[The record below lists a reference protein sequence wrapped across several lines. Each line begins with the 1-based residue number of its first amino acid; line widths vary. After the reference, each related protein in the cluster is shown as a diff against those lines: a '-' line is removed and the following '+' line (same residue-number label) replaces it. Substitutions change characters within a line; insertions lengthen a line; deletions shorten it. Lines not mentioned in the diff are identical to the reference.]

1 MGSGSWCL
9 PVPTQP
15 PKLMGRPSRLTSAR
29 APSRVLTPPVSAL
42 PGLTPL
48 TSLGLPQLGLSG
60 CPQNTQVTG
69 PHLPEQ
75 PFHLGQCPAQQLT
88 R

>member
-1 MGSGSWCL
+1 MPLQADLS
-9 PVPTQP
+9 P
-15 PKLMGRPSRLTSAR
+15 R

-42 PGLTPL
+42 LGLTPL
-48 TSLGLPQLGLSG
+48 TCLGLPQLSLSG
-60 CPQNTQVTG
+60 GSRNPQVTG

-75 PFHLGQCPAQQLT
+75 PFHLGQCPAQLLT